1 VKNWLIVIV
10 SLIVLSGD
18 GLPLPAEEQGSF
30 TGSATRSGP
39 FKRPLLD
46 VDGKRYELQA
56 SETADAAVADLLKK
70 FSAGDTGRYLIAGA
84 RAIIN
89 GNDGIVI
96 ERIISGTASPN
107 PGPNDSSAGQNEP
120 GTTVAGDS
128 GVTVVRSFPGNKGPG
143 WKQTIDVAGAV
154 GPDHVVDFDVAAF
167 VVHDKVS
174 GEILKRLSPEE
185 FWKQVEPA
193 GSLVPD
199 RVANDARMLYDP
211 LSQRWFAC
219 AAGAP
224 EADCFLAVST
234 TSNPLDPWR
243 GAKLPLP
250 RINPYMKMGVDR
262 NGVYVCS
269 CNGHADPLKAM
280 NCYVIPKS
288 DAIAVGGPVLTNA
301 TNFPSL
307 QFSAMPATDLDPN
320 KHADAPAVLLTNE
333 FSDGICDRLYLYR
346 VTWSGLKASLSDVQ
360 IVPLSNA
367 WLTPNNRSGLMEA
380 VQPDPGPNLHAGG
393 GGRRLD
399 SAFIHNGS
407 VFGCNGAKRTADSR
421 LGVLWYEVRI
431 SDGRLLQEG
440 FVDLPDRD
448 LIYPSIAVDASG
460 NIGIGCTG
468 TSKTEFP
475 SVYVMMHGAND
486 PAGSMRSPV
495 KAVPGTTSYHYAGKR
510 AVNWSHY
517 SPTCIDP
524 TDPHL
529 FWTLQAY
536 GNSTVDQEWC
546 TGWAAFRFSAG
557 ASAEN

>member
-1 VKNWLIVIV
+1 MPTLLTLFAATLTIV
-10 SLIVLSGD
+10 SSTVATFAS
-18 GLPLPAEEQGSF
+18 EFETF
-30 TGSATRSGP
+30 TGTAATSGT
-39 FKRPLLD
+39 FRRPLLD
-46 VDGKRYELQA
+46 VDGKRYELLPAKTGNA
-56 SETADAAVADLLKK
+56 SVADLLKK
-70 FSAGDTGRYLIAGA
+70 FSSGDTGRYVITGT
-84 RAIIN
+84 RASIN

-96 ERIISGTASPN
+96 DTITPDTTGPI
-107 PGPNDSSAGQNEP
+107 PGPDTSSVDRRKPAAA
-120 GTTVAGDS
+120 TAIVRGDS
-128 GVTVVRSFPGNKGPG
+128 GVAIVRSFPGNKGPG

-167 VVHDKVS
+167 VVHDKTT
-174 GEILKRLSPEE
+174 GEVLKRLSTEE
-185 FWKQVEPA
+185 FWKHVEPA
-193 GSLVPD
+193 GSLVPN

-224 EADCFLAVST
+224 EAGCFLAVST

-250 RINPYMKMGVDR
+250 RINPYMKLGVDR
-262 NGVYVCS
+262 NGLYVTS
-269 CNGHADPLKAM
+269 CNGHAEPLKAM

-288 DAIAVGGPVLTNA
+288 DVIAPGGPILKNA
-301 TNFPSL
+301 TNFPAL
-307 QFSAMPATDLDPN
+307 QFSAMPATDLDPD
-320 KHADAPAVLLTNE
+320 KPADAPAVLLTNE
-333 FSDGICDRLYLYR
+333 FSDGVCDKLYLYR

-360 IVPLSNA
+360 IVSLKNA

-380 VQPDPGPNLHAGG
+380 LQPNPGPNLHAGG

-407 VFGCNGAKRTADSR
+407 VFGCNGAKRTAGSR

-431 SDGRLLQEG
+431 SDGKLLQEG
-440 FVDLPDRD
+440 FVDSPDRD
-448 LIYPSIAVDASG
+448 LIYPSIAVDPSG

-486 PAGSMRSPV
+486 PPGSMRLPV
-495 KAVPGTTSYHYAGKR
+495 KAVPGTTAYHYAGKQ

-517 SPTCIDP
+517 SPTCLDP
-524 TDPHL
+524 VDPHL

-546 TGWAAFRFSAG
+546 TAWAAFRFSDP
-557 ASAEN
+557 